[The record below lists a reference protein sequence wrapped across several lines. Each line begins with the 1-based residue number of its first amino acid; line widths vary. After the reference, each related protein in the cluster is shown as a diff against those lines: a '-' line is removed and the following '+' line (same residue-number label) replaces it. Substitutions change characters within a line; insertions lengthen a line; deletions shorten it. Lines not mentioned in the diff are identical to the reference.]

1 VTDTEAKS
9 TVELDLDSPPRHST
23 TSAPIGQRSG
33 AKNNNN
39 KRINGSNNIN
49 ISKIKS
55 NSDSNSKI
63 SRAKTARPKT
73 SRRRYSAAAEAAGLA
88 TARLSRINPL
98 NRQTNE
104 DSRSKPTLGRR
115 ASVTVPIAAFVEDF
129 RRRRRRSGSSSGG
142 RIRAATNAA
151 TGRRKSL
158 SFLSD
163 SCRRDSGA
171 TSWSSNDSAAFSRS
185 RPFFPDDGGGGSA
198 ALMNKRRGMKGRP
211 AVVVAAA
218 GAGARRSISTE
229 VSPERGS
236 SSWGFGQPS
245 PRGQAP
251 ATDDYGALYER
262 GPSR

>member
-1 VTDTEAKS
+1 
-9 TVELDLDSPPRHST
+9 VELDLDSPPRHAT
-23 TSAPIGQRSG
+23 TSAPIGQRSR

-39 KRINGSNNIN
+39 KRNIDNNNIN
-49 ISKIKS
+49 ISNIKS
-55 NSDSNSKI
+55 NSDSNSNI

-73 SRRRYSAAAEAAGLA
+73 SRRRSSAAAEAAGLA
-88 TARLSRINPL
+88 TVRLSRINPL
-98 NRQTNE
+98 NRQTAE
-104 DSRSKPTLGRR
+104 DSRPKPTLGRR

-129 RRRRRRSGSSSGG
+129 RRRRRRSGSSSGR
-142 RIRAATNAA
+142 RIRAANTA

-171 TSWSSNDSAAFSRS
+171 TSWSSDDSAVFCRS
-185 RPFFPDDGGGGSA
+185 RPFFSDDGGGGHS

-211 AVVVAAA
+211 AMAAAA

>member
-1 VTDTEAKS
+1 MTDTEAKS

-23 TSAPIGQRSG
+23 TSAPIGQRSR

-39 KRINGSNNIN
+39 KRNNGNNNIN
-49 ISKIKS
+49 ISNIKS
-55 NSDSNSKI
+55 NSNI

-88 TARLSRINPL
+88 TARLSRTNPL
-98 NRQTNE
+98 NRQTTE
-104 DSRSKPTLGRR
+104 DSQSNPTLGRR

-142 RIRAATNAA
+142 RNRSATNAA

-163 SCRRDSGA
+163 SCRRNSGA
-171 TSWSSNDSAAFSRS
+171 TSWSSDDSAVFCRS
-185 RPFFPDDGGGGSA
+185 RPFLPDDRGGGSA

-211 AVVVAAA
+211 AVAAAA
-218 GAGARRSISTE
+218 GVGARRSISTE

-245 PRGQAP
+245 PRAQAP